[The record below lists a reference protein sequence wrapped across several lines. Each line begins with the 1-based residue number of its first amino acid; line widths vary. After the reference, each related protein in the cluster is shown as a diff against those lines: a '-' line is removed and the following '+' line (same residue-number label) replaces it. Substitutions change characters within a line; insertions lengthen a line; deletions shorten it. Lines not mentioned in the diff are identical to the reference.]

1 MLSTLFSV
9 SIYFNFHFH
18 FYFILENKLL
28 NDNVGPMTKST
39 FEVHTEVFILEII
52 FPGRKPIFSSSSSQ
66 VFKLNATMEELR
78 IIIENIKYFMM
89 RLLPLIVI
97 TE

>member
-1 MLSTLFSV
+1 M
-9 SIYFNFHFH
+9 
-18 FYFILENKLL
+18 ENKLL
-28 NDNVGPMTKST
+28 NDNVGPMIKST
-39 FEVHTEVFILEII
+39 FEVHAKVSILEFI

-66 VFKLNATMEELR
+66 VFELNATMEELT

-89 RLLPLIVI
+89 RLLPLRVI